1 MTSPFRMKASGSV
14 STNITIFDV
23 ASQAGV
29 SYGTVSRVLNNDPHV
44 RLETRERVTRVIQ
57 DLGYVVN
64 RQARS
69 LAGGK
74 THIIGILV
82 PDLGTG
88 YIGEII
94 QGIDTELQLAA
105 YDLMLYTTHRTPV
118 LEADYVASL
127 AQGMVDGLILVLPRN
142 PEDYIEKLKTRHFPF
157 VLVDHQGTGQD
168 CPAVGAANWQGAYNA
183 TEYLIQLGHTRIG
196 FITGW
201 MDLGSAVDRLEG
213 YKAAL
218 WAYHIP
224 FSEDL
229 VQESTFHQLDGY
241 NCAARLLGLP
251 NPPTAIFASNDVMAF
266 GVMDAVRE
274 KGQRIPEDIS
284 IIGFDDIPQASIIH
298 PALTTVRQPLRNM
311 GSVATQLLLDMLK
324 NSALPSKRIELPTG
338 LVVRDSCQP
347 PRSTS

>member
-1 MTSPFRMKASGSV
+1 LITPLNTKSFGAV
-14 STNITIFDV
+14 STNITIFEV

-29 SYGTVSRVLNNDPHV
+29 SYGTVSRVLNDDPHV
-44 RLETRERVTRVIQ
+44 RLETRERVNKVIR

-74 THIIGILV
+74 TQIIGILV

-88 YIGEII
+88 YISEII
-94 QGIDTELQLAA
+94 QGINTELQLAG

-127 AQGMVDGLILVLPRN
+127 AQGMVDGLILVLPKT
-142 PEDYIEKLKTRHFPF
+142 PEDYIDILRSRRFPF
-157 VLVDHQGTGQD
+157 VLVDHQGFGKD
-168 CPAVGAANWQGAYNA
+168 CPAVGAVNWQGAYNA
-183 TEYLIQLGHTRIG
+183 TEYLIQLGHKRIG

-201 MDLGSAVDRLEG
+201 MDLGSAIDRKEG
-213 YKAAL
+213 FKAAL

-224 FSEDL
+224 FEEEL
-229 VQESTFHQLDGY
+229 VRQSTFQQLDGY
-241 NCAARLLGLP
+241 NRAMELLNLS

-266 GVMDAVRE
+266 GAMDAVRE
-274 KGQRIPEDIS
+274 KGMRIPEDIS
-284 IIGFDDIPQASIIH
+284 IIGFDDIPQSSIIH

-311 GSVATQLLLDMLK
+311 GSVATQMLLDLLK
-324 NSALPSKRIELPTG
+324 NPLTPSRRIELPTG

-347 PRSTS
+347 PRS

>member
-1 MTSPFRMKASGSV
+1 GISSN
-14 STNITIFDV
+14 NITIFEV

-29 SYGTVSRVLNNDPHV
+29 SSGTVSRVLNNDRHV
-44 RLETRERVTRVIQ
+44 KQETREKVVQTIQ

-69 LAGGK
+69 LAGGR
-74 THIIGILV
+74 TQIIGILV

-94 QGIDTELQLAA
+94 QGIDTELQLSG

-118 LEADYVASL
+118 LEADYVTSL
-127 AQGMVDGLILVLPRN
+127 AQGMVDGLILVLPKN
-142 PEDYIEKLKTRHFPF
+142 PEDYIDKLKSRQFPF
-157 VLVDHQGTGQD
+157 VLVDHQGSGQD

-201 MDLGSAVDRLEG
+201 MDLGAAVDRLGG

-218 WAYHIP
+218 WASHIP
-224 FSEDL
+224 FSEEL
-229 VQESTFHQLDGY
+229 VRQSTFQQLDGY
-241 NCAARLLGLP
+241 KSAMELLNQS

-266 GVMDAVRE
+266 GAMDAVRE

-284 IIGFDDIPQASIIH
+284 IVGFDDIPQSSIIH

-311 GSVATQLLLDMLK
+311 GSVATQMLLDMLK
-324 NSALPSKRIELPTG
+324 NPAIPTKRIELPTG

-347 PRSTS
+347 PRS

>member
-1 MTSPFRMKASGSV
+1 MKSSSLV
-14 STNITIFDV
+14 SNNVTIFEV

-29 SYGTVSRVLNNDPHV
+29 SYGTVSRVLNQDQHV
-44 RLETRERVTRVIQ
+44 KAETRERVMKTIR

-94 QGIDTELQLAA
+94 QGINTELQIAS

-118 LEADYVASL
+118 LEADYIASL
-127 AQGMVDGLILVLPRN
+127 AQGMVDGLLLVLPRN
-142 PEDYIEKLKTRHFPF
+142 PEDYIGILNSRHFPF
-157 VLVDHQGTGQD
+157 VLIDHQGIGQN
-168 CPAVGAANWQGAYNA
+168 CPAVGATNWQGAYNA

-201 MDLGSAVDRLEG
+201 MDLGAAVDRLEG

-218 WAYHIP
+218 WAHHIP
-224 FSEDL
+224 FTEDL
-229 VQESTFHQLDGY
+229 VRQSTFHQLDGY
-241 NCAARLLGLP
+241 NCAMDLLNQP
-251 NPPTAIFASNDVMAF
+251 VPPTAIFASNDVMAF
-266 GVMDAVRE
+266 GAMDAVRE

-284 IIGFDDIPQASIIH
+284 IVGFDDIPQASIIH

-311 GSVATQLLLDMLK
+311 GNVATQMLLELLK
-324 NSALPSKRIELPTG
+324 NPDTPTKRIELPTG

-347 PRSTS
+347 PRG

>member
-1 MTSPFRMKASGSV
+1 MRTTGTVTSNV
-14 STNITIFDV
+14 TIFEV
-23 ASQAGV
+23 AAQAGV

-44 RLETRERVTRVIQ
+44 KTETRERVTKVIH

-74 THIIGILV
+74 THIIGMLV

-94 QGIDTELQLAA
+94 QGIDTELQLSG

-118 LEADYVASL
+118 LEADYVANL

-142 PEDYIEKLKTRHFPF
+142 PRDYIDILNSRQFPF
-157 VLVDHQGTGQD
+157 VLIDHQGWGNE
-168 CPAVGAANWQGAYNA
+168 CPAVSATNWQGAFNA
-183 TEYLIQLGHTRIG
+183 TEYLIQLGHKRIG
-196 FITGW
+196 IITGW
-201 MDLGSAVDRLEG
+201 MDLDSAVDRLEG

-218 WAYHIP
+218 WTHHIP
-224 FSEDL
+224 FSEEL
-229 VQESTFHQLDGY
+229 VRQSTFQQLDGY
-241 NCAARLLGLP
+241 KSAMELLTLP
-251 NPPTAIFASNDVMAF
+251 EPPTAIFASNDVMAF

-274 KGQRIPEDIS
+274 TDRRIPEDVS
-284 IIGFDDIPQASIIH
+284 VIGFDDIPQAGAIH

-311 GSVATQLLLDMLK
+311 GSVAAQMLLDLLK
-324 NSALPSKRIELPTG
+324 HPDIPAKRIELPTG
-338 LVVRDSCQP
+338 LVIRDSCQP
-347 PRSTS
+347 PRS

>member
-1 MTSPFRMKASGSV
+1 MRTPGQV
-14 STNITIFDV
+14 SNNITIFEV

-44 RLETRERVTRVIQ
+44 RVETREKVNRVIQ

-74 THIIGILV
+74 THVVGILV

-94 QGIDTELQLAA
+94 QGIDTELQLAG

-118 LEADYVASL
+118 LEADYVGSL
-127 AQGMVDGLILVLPRN
+127 AQGVADGLILVLPRH
-142 PEDYIEKLKTRHFPF
+142 PEDYIGTLRARHFPF
-157 VLVDHQGTGQD
+157 VLVDHQGSGRD

-183 TEYLIQLGHTRIG
+183 TEYLVNLGHTRIG

-201 MDLGSAVDRLEG
+201 MDLGAAVDRLEG

-224 FSEDL
+224 FLEEL
-229 VQESTFHQLDGY
+229 VRESTFHQLDGY
-241 NCAARLLGLP
+241 NSAMDLLNLP
-251 NPPTAIFASNDVMAF
+251 NPPTAIFASNDVMAL

-274 KGQRIPEDIS
+274 KGLKIPEDIS
-284 IIGFDDIPQASIIH
+284 IVGFDDIPQASIIH

-311 GSVATQLLLDMLK
+311 GSVATQMLLELLG
-324 NSALPSKRIELPTG
+324 NPATPTKRIELPTG
-338 LVVRDSCQP
+338 LVVRDSCRP
-347 PRSTS
+347 PRS

>member
-1 MTSPFRMKASGSV
+1 
-14 STNITIFDV
+14 
-23 ASQAGV
+23 
-29 SYGTVSRVLNNDPHV
+29 
-44 RLETRERVTRVIQ
+44 
-57 DLGYVVN
+57 
-64 RQARS
+64 
-69 LAGGK
+69 
-74 THIIGILV
+74 
-82 PDLGTG
+82 
-88 YIGEII
+88 
-94 QGIDTELQLAA
+94 
-105 YDLMLYTTHRTPV
+105 
-118 LEADYVASL
+118 
-127 AQGMVDGLILVLPRN
+127 
-142 PEDYIEKLKTRHFPF
+142 
-157 VLVDHQGTGQD
+157 
-168 CPAVGAANWQGAYNA
+168 
-183 TEYLIQLGHTRIG
+183 
-196 FITGW
+196 

-338 LVVRDSCQP
+338 LVVRDSCQLP
-347 PRSTS
+347 GVHHEGGDCFSLPVLFIEIPIS